1 MFRRN
6 FLQSVTLAATSGIA
20 AIRTTEAGEQKTV
33 TYRIKGFTCI
43 TCATGLE
50 VILCR
55 EKGVTAAKASYP
67 DATAVITFDPKSMA
81 ETKLKGLIA
90 EMGFT
95 VEELG

>member
-6 FLQSVTLAATSGIA
+6 FLQSVTLAATGGIA
-20 AIRTTEAGEQKTV
+20 AIRANEAIEQKIV

-55 EKGVTAAKASYP
+55 EKGVTAVKASYP
-67 DATAVITFDPKSMA
+67 EAKAVITFDPKTMA
-81 ETKLKGLIA
+81 ETTLKELIA
-90 EMGFT
+90 DMGFK
-95 VEELG
+95 VEAQA